1 MMSLWKIVRNC
12 FQAWTEAAH
21 ASKRA
26 SDALLKATE
35 EGAQVRQ
42 QDLLRATL
50 EAETAGLRRDLVK
63 LISDSEGG
71 AS

>member
-1 MMSLWKIVRNC
+1 MSLWKIVRNC
-12 FQAWTEAAH
+12 FQAWTEAAY

-42 QDLLRATL
+42 QELLKASL
-50 EAETAGLRRDLVK
+50 EAETAGLRRDMVRS
-63 LISDSEGG
+63 ITDSEGG
-71 AS
+71 VS